1 MSEVTPQPMQTSDG
15 QEESKKRK
23 ADPSLSD
30 LKRDQLAQARL
41 KKQQKAQEREQE
53 MSQLKSKLNDFES
66 KLKDTEQKIVNVEV
80 DKQVQTEH
88 IENPL
93 KTQKIVTAEPEPR
106 PEKKQPGFLE
116 NLLNPENLI
125 RTSALIGAAG
135 ASYYFKNVWRQ
146 PSEPAISKVAK
157 SEGSLNA
164 LSKPAVPKPVFTSR
178 THPSDM
184 PITSLA
190 WQPRK

>member
-1 MSEVTPQPMQTSDG
+1 MS
-15 QEESKKRK
+15 
-23 ADPSLSD
+23 
-30 LKRDQLAQARL
+30 
-41 KKQQKAQEREQE
+41 
-53 MSQLKSKLNDFES
+53 
-66 KLKDTEQKIVNVEV
+66 
-80 DKQVQTEH
+80 
-88 IENPL
+88 
-93 KTQKIVTAEPEPR
+93 EPR

-125 RTSALIGAAG
+125 RTTALISAAG

-146 PSEPAISKVAK
+146 PIEAAVSKVTK
-157 SEGSLNA
+157 SEGTLNA
-164 LSKPAVPKPVFTSR
+164 LSKPKLVFTSR